1 MEAVSKN
8 RLSSSEVL
16 NRIMKPSY
24 PMCMI
29 KTDARL
35 MDEASLVVTK

>member
-1 MEAVSKN
+1 MGMVSKN

-16 NRIMKPSY
+16 IRIMKPSK

-29 KTDARL
+29 ETDARL
-35 MDEASLVVTK
+35 MEEVRLVVTK